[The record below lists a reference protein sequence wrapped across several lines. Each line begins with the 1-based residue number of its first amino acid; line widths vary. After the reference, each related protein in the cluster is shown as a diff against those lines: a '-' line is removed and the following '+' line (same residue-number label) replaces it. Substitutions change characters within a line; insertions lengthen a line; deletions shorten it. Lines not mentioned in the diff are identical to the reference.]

1 MPISA
6 LPSSCKRMATRRRR
20 SASAISGFAN
30 SMGLERMNSLTRR
43 ETLLRLAAAAG
54 AAAFG
59 FDAAYPQ
66 NAAPLGDHAPL
77 TDLGMELTPQQRSA
91 GIDLL
96 NRHVSVDT
104 HCHPGRFFLK
114 GITDPSPTTSAFGEP
129 FETAAVVDLSA
140 GNVSA
145 GVFSAVADMSLL
157 EQTATQG
164 LRAGR
169 DFKPGEAYA
178 EYRRQIAEIKS
189 LITSHMVAAGLK
201 PADIESAHRYHKTAA
216 VIGVEGGDFIEDR
229 LERVQES
236 FRDGVRVVTLVHYHI
251 NQIGDIQTEPP
262 VHQGL
267 TPLGKSIVRE
277 MNRAGIIMDLA
288 HATFALTKGVIAISR
303 KPVMI
308 SHTNL
313 ATPSLTPP
321 RLITAEHAKMA
332 AAAGGIIG
340 SWPSGVGNTTFADY
354 IDSIKR
360 LIDTVGIDHVAIGS
374 DMDANFKPVLRSYR
388 DWGLIPAALLAH
400 GLREDEAA
408 KIMGGNFLRVFKA
421 NL

>member
-1 MPISA
+1 M
-6 LPSSCKRMATRRRR
+6 
-20 SASAISGFAN
+20 
-30 SMGLERMNSLTRR
+30 ESLTRR

-54 AAAFG
+54 VAAFG
-59 FDAAYPQ
+59 ADLAPAQ
-66 NAAPLGDHAPL
+66 NATAPVGDGAPL
-77 TDLGMELTPQQRSA
+77 TDLGMELTAQQRGA
-91 GIDLL
+91 GVEFL
-96 NRHVSVDT
+96 NRHVTVDT

-114 GITDPSPTTSAFGEP
+114 GVIDPSPTTKAFGEP
-129 FETAAVVDLSA
+129 FEEAAIADLSA

-145 GVFSAVADMSLL
+145 GVFSAVSDMSLL

-164 LRAGR
+164 LKAGR

-178 EYRRQIAEIKS
+178 DYRRQVGELKS
-189 LITSHMVAAGLK
+189 LISSHAVAAGLK
-201 PADIESAHRYHKTAA
+201 PADIDSAHRYHKTAA
-216 VIGVEGGDFIEDR
+216 VIGVEGGDFIEDQ
-229 LERVQES
+229 LDRVHEA

-267 TPLGKSIVRE
+267 TPLGRSIVRE
-277 MNRAGIIMDLA
+277 MNRTGIIMDLA
-288 HATFALTKGVIAISR
+288 HATMAVTKGVIAVSR
-303 KPVMI
+303 KPIMV

-313 ATPSLTPP
+313 ATPTAAHP
-321 RLITAEHAKMA
+321 RLISSEHAKMV

-340 SWPSGVGNTTFADY
+340 SWPSGIGNNTFGDY
-354 IDSIKR
+354 IDAIKR
-360 LIDTVGIDHVAIGS
+360 LIDTVGVDHVAIGT

-388 DWGLIPAALLAH
+388 DWALIPAALLAR
-400 GLREDEAA
+400 GVRDDETA

>member
-1 MPISA
+1 
-6 LPSSCKRMATRRRR
+6 
-20 SASAISGFAN
+20 
-30 SMGLERMNSLTRR
+30 MGLERMNSLTRR

-129 FETAAVVDLSA
+129 FETAAVADLSA

-267 TPLGKSIVRE
+267 TPLGQSIVRE

-313 ATPSLTPP
+313 ATPSLTHP
-321 RLITAEHAKMA
+321 RLITAEHAKMV

-388 DWGLIPAALLAH
+388 DWGLIPAALLAQ

>member
-1 MPISA
+1 
-6 LPSSCKRMATRRRR
+6 MA
-20 SASAISGFAN
+20 
-30 SMGLERMNSLTRR
+30 SLTRR
-43 ETLLRLAAAAG
+43 EALRRLAAAAG
-54 AAAFG
+54 AAALG
-59 FDAAYPQ
+59 IEAAHPQ
-66 NAAPLGDHAPL
+66 NTATAPVGDGARL
-77 TDLGMELTPQQRSA
+77 SDLGMELTAPQREA
-91 GIDLL
+91 GIDFL
-96 NRHVSVDT
+96 NRHVSVDI

-114 GITDPSPTTSAFGEP
+114 GVTDPSPTTRAFGEP
-129 FETAAVVDLSA
+129 FEAAAAADLDA

-164 LRAGR
+164 LKAGR

-178 EYRRQIAEIKS
+178 DYQRQIGALKA
-189 LITSHMVAAGLK
+189 LIASHAVAAGLK
-201 PADIESAHRYHKTAA
+201 PADIEAAHRYHKTAA

-229 LERVQES
+229 PERIHEA

-251 NQIGDIQTEPP
+251 NQIGDIQTETP

-267 TPLGKSIVRE
+267 TPLGKSIVAE

-288 HATFALTKGVIAISR
+288 HATFAVTKGVIAASK
-303 KPVMI
+303 KPIMI

-313 ATPSLTPP
+313 ATPATTHP
-321 RLITAEHAKMA
+321 RLITAEHAKMVA
-332 AAAGGIIG
+332 VAGGIIG
-340 SWPSGVGNTTFADY
+340 SWPSGIGNNTFGDY

-360 LIDTVGIDHVAIGS
+360 LVDVAGVDHVAIGT

-388 DWGLIPAALLAH
+388 DWGLIPAALLAR
-400 GLREDEAA
+400 GMREDEVA
-408 KIMGGNFLRVFKA
+408 KIMGGNFMRIFKA